1 MKSAIIEKEFNI
13 PFDELYDAI
22 RANIVSNGFLVLHE
36 IDTQQIVA
44 NFEIKIKPL
53 KQILFFHPKYI
64 KKITSQDI
72 LAINE
77 IPIKLVIT
85 EKENGIVNVSFPNP
99 ILNLSDY
106 NLDKEIAL
114 ELLKRVT
121 TILEF

>member
-1 MKSAIIEKEFNI
+1 MKSAIIEKEFKI
-13 PFDELYDAI
+13 PFDELYNAI
-22 RANIVSNGFLVLHE
+22 RANIVLNGFLVLHE

-44 NFEIKIKPL
+44 NFDIKIKPL

-64 KKITSQDI
+64 EKITNQDI

-85 EKENGIVNVSFPNP
+85 EKENGIVSVSFPNP
-99 ILNLSDY
+99 VLNLSDY
-106 NLDKEIAL
+106 NLNKEIAL
-114 ELLKRVT
+114 ALLKRVT